1 MHHKQLLELSKKR
14 HSHLQ
19 ELYQL
24 QQFLSDADEVEAY
37 ISDKSKIAGD
47 EAYKVCSAS
56 TNHKK
61 ILALCSGYSIGKCV
75 IDWYF

>member
-14 HSHLQ
+14 HLHLQ

-24 QQFLSDADEVEAY
+24 QQFLSDADEVGTY

-47 EAYKVCSAS
+47 EAYKVK
-56 TNHKK
+56 TTER
-61 ILALCSGYSIGKCV
+61 
-75 IDWYF
+75 